1 MSETAGRVG
10 DRCQSLLLVSGD
22 ARRCL
27 PGLRAAARSLTSRL
41 RVLAL
46 SRLPE
51 PIFRI
56 ISEVSPCRGLV
67 A

>member
-1 MSETAGRVG
+1 MSEAAGRVG

-56 ISEVSPCRGLV
+56 ISEVSPRRGLV